1 MAVKS
6 DASKLAAE
14 DFSPKT
20 AKMLGLFLAAVLV
33 LTPGC
38 GSNETERAGHTHI
51 DRNNDG
57 YCDEDG
63 EPMPAAGSSSRHY
76 GNSGGY
82 YGGYYSL
89 PHYGGGTTT
98 VQPSGPSHPA
108 GISSGSA
115 PHGGIG
121 SSHTGGGG

>member
-1 MAVKS
+1 MESTAQKHDG
-6 DASKLAAE
+6 DAT
-14 DFSPKT
+14 SPKT
-20 AKMLGLFLAAVLV
+20 ARLLGLFLAAALV

-38 GSNETERAGHTHI
+38 GSSERAGHVHI

-63 EPMPAAGSSSRHY
+63 EPMPAGGSGSRYY
-76 GNSGGY
+76 GGHSGY
-82 YGGYYSL
+82 YGTYSGL
-89 PHYGGGTTT
+89 PRSGGVTAG
-98 VQPSGPSHPA
+98 QPSGSSHPA
-108 GISSGSA
+108 GISSGAA

>member
-6 DASKLAAE
+6 IAPKAAGE
-14 DFSPKT
+14 PANPKT

-38 GSNETERAGHTHI
+38 GSSENERAGHTHI
-51 DRNNDG
+51 DRNSDG

-63 EPMPAAGSSSRHY
+63 EPMPAAGSGSRYY
-76 GNSGGY
+76 GGHSGY

-89 PHYGGGTTT
+89 PHYGGGNPT
-98 VQPSGPSHPA
+98 VSQPGGPSHPA
-108 GISSGSA
+108 GISSGT